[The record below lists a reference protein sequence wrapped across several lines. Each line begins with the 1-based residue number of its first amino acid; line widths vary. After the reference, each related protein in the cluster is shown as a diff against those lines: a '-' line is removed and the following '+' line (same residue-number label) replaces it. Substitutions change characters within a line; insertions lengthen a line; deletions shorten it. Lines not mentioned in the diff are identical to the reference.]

1 MRYSRMAT
9 KPPVKKRRYT
19 NFFIVIIILGIAAYL
34 IGAGAA
40 GSWIAENIIDPVF
53 NNGVSNAAPPTST
66 ESTGTLTPNGTIAPV
81 DLPGTS
87 GVRAEED
94 ITAQEVA
101 LYALQT
107 GAYSD
112 ESNAK
117 TAASSLQSQG
127 GAGYIAYDGKLYR
140 VLIAGYTNSNDANEV
155 KTSLKQQSI
164 DATLFNLKSG
174 SLKFKIGAEQG
185 QIAAVKA
192 CFDIVPQTV
201 ADLQQII
208 FDADKGN
215 NVEQAISA
223 LKQNVSSAAD
233 SFEAAVTTEES
244 AMKSLRSYIQKFR
257 SIINGLP
264 ASASAS
270 SAAKF
275 SSDLKYSLIQVVV
288 DYSSFLNELN
298 S

>member
-1 MRYSRMAT
+1 MRYSRMAA
-9 KPPVKKRRYT
+9 KPPKKKRRFT

-53 NNGVSNAAPPTST
+53 NGGTSNAAPPTNT
-66 ESTGTLTPNGTIAPV
+66 ESADTTAPNETIKPV
-81 DLPGTS
+81 DLPGAS
-87 GVRAEED
+87 GTRAEEE
-94 ITAQEVA
+94 ITAQEVN

-107 GAYSD
+107 GAFSE

-117 TAASSLQSQG
+117 SAATALQSQG
-127 GAGYIAYDGKLYR
+127 GAGYIAYDGDLYR
-140 VLIAGYTNSNDANEV
+140 VLIAGYTDPDDASEV
-155 KTSLKQQSI
+155 KTSLKKQSI

-174 SLKFKIGAEQG
+174 TLKFKIGAEQS

-192 CFDIVPQTV
+192 CFDIIPQTV
-201 ADLQQII
+201 EDLQQII
-208 FDADKGN
+208 FDADKGSD
-215 NVEQAISA
+215 VEQAITT
-223 LKQNVSSAAD
+223 LKQNVISATGN
-233 SFEAAVTTEES
+233 FEAAVTSEEG
-244 AMKSLRSYIQKFR
+244 AMQSLQSYMRKF
-257 SIINGLP
+257 SSTVNELP
-264 ASASAS
+264 VSASSA

-275 SSDLKYSLIQVVV
+275 SSDLKYSLIQIVV

>member
-1 MRYSRMAT
+1 MRYSRMGT
-9 KPPVKKRRYT
+9 MPPKKKKRFT

-53 NNGVSNAAPPTST
+53 NNGVSSAATPTNTENTVIST
-66 ESTGTLTPNGTIAPV
+66 PDGTITPV
-81 DLPGTS
+81 DLPGVS
-87 GVRAEED
+87 GVRAEEE

-101 LYALQT
+101 LFALQT
-107 GAYSD
+107 GAFSD
-112 ESNAK
+112 ETNAK
-117 TAASSLQSQG
+117 SAASSLQAQG
-127 GAGYIAYDGKLYR
+127 GAGYIAFDGNLYR
-140 VLIAGYTNSNDANEV
+140 VLIAGYTSSDDANEV

-215 NVEQAISA
+215 NVEQAVSVI
-223 LKQNVSSAAD
+223 KQNVASVTGGL
-233 SFEAAVTTEES
+233 EAAVTSEEG
-244 AMKSLRSYIQKFR
+244 AMKSLRSYMQKF
-257 SIINGLP
+257 SGAVNGLP
-264 ASASAS
+264 ASAAPG

-275 SSDLKYSLIQVVV
+275 SSDLKYSLIQIVV